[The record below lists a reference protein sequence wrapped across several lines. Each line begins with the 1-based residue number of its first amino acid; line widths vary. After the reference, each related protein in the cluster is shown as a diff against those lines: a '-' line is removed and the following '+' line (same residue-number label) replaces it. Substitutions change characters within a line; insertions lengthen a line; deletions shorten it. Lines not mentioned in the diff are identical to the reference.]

1 MFFECTRINFT
12 FLGHDSLLLVWFLHN
27 SLLIDSSLVV
37 MLAAV
42 NSLMHD
48 KSWLYDDEV
57 TFSGIKQVHANR
69 SLEMDLYKQ

>member
-1 MFFECTRINFT
+1 
-12 FLGHDSLLLVWFLHN
+12 
-27 SLLIDSSLVV
+27 

-48 KSWLYDDEV
+48 KSWLYDDKV